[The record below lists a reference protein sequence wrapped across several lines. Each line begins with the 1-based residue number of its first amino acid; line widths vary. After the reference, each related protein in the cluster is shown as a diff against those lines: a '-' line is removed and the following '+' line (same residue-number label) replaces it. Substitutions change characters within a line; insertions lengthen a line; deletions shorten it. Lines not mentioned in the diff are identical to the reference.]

1 MSIEKNYYVIGGY
14 DLTGYATDKFEDWRW
29 TPEGEKFFNNQSKG
43 NIQLFDDP
51 MSGDYLYLGYVFAKL
66 DMYEAKTTK
75 FNFND
80 VKMYE
85 PYVYNKLRQLIDDG
99 IIKSNNFE
107 YEVIVFEECT

>member
-1 MSIEKNYYVIGGY
+1 MSISRDYYVIVGY
-14 DLTGYATDKFEDWRW
+14 DLTGFATDKFEDWKW
-29 TPEGEKFFNNQSKG
+29 SDEGEKYLCYQRKG
-43 NIQLFDDP
+43 QIQLFDDP

-75 FNFND
+75 FNLND

-107 YEVIVFEECT
+107 YEIIVFEECT